1 VWYGMLNTL
10 GIFDVSSLNPVQE
23 HFHPPRP
30 GIILPGL
37 QMCMHYD
44 RRPGQEGDVKRR

>member
-37 QMCMHYD
+37 S
-44 RRPGQEGDVKRR
+44 DVHALQQTTASGR